1 MIWNTIF
8 THLEMLLNTV
18 SENIWSI
25 RRGPWRDNLDVA
37 STPLKI
43 KRNLRNKQFTAS
55 LWILSGKNWFWRR
68 ISLYNSFGMSGD
80 ISWMISRRNV
90 VRRF

>member
-55 LWILSGKNWFWRR
+55 LWILSGKK
-68 ISLYNSFGMSGD
+68 IGFGEEFLCTIVLVCLVTLVG
-80 ISWMISRRNV
+80 
-90 VRRF
+90 